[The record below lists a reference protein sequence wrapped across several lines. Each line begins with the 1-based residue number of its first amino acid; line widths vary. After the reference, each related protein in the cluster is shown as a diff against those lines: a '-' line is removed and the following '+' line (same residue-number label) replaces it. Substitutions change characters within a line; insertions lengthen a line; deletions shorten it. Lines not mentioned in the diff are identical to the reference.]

1 MADEELQSQ
10 LPSLAAPPAK
20 WCTCTPHLAPNPTP
34 QVSRKRLPS
43 DWHKRAA
50 AIQAKITEAAKE
62 LPPGLLA
69 SLPGG
74 ADAPIDYFRAAAV
87 RDRLAEGGE
96 RTLFGGLAG
105 AAGLWDNIVKAYEKQ
120 SEGWGAARVG
130 RGGAARPSQPSG

>member
-1 MADEELQSQ
+1 MA
-10 LPSLAAPPAK
+10 A
-20 WCTCTPHLAPNPTP
+20 
-34 QVSRKRLPS
+34 

-50 AIQAKITEAAKE
+50 AIQAKITEAAKD

-69 SLPGG
+69 GLPGG

-87 RDRLAEGGE
+87 RDKLAEGGE

-120 SEGWGAARVG
+120 SEGGRW
-130 RGGAARPSQPSG
+130 RGGRWGRRGCVLVVVSLSAAGTD